1 MTGKD
6 MGWNLPKQP
15 TYQDLKGNNKRMRQR
30 EKVEKMKVRMM
41 MRAVEGL
48 TGPSDNDLNKL
59 LKTYIIRNKI
69 MRS

>member
-1 MTGKD
+1 

-15 TYQDLKGNNKRMRQR
+15 TYQDLKGNNKRMRER

-69 MRS
+69 IRS